1 MQPWW
6 WRNNKKCGKTS
17 NNSSETASRVI
28 QTTTVFAELRL
39 RGTNVVFT
47 HTESKQQ
54 PLSLSHTF
62 KLTYMAGVVHLIYIL
77 SLGCNKFLSPFSTI
91 LVHILVSYCM
101 HTCHSGSVWTCIL
114 ILILRSFIKWN
125 FSFQME
131 TSQINWVNYALM
143 HLYLIFTFSQI
154 GKLLSFVETPQLVSF
169 ELLDFW
175 ALIEICINSLHN
187 TGKKIHAY
195 PQHHVGQCRLE
206 FQFSYLLHLVYD
218 NMYRLQVFYSCL
230 SYRKWGDDWIL
241 LALVTPY
248 LLAAINK
255 ERGVLQCTN
264 H

>member
-28 QTTTVFAELRL
+28 QTTTVFAELCL

-77 SLGCNKFLSPFSTI
+77 SLGCDRFWSPFSTI

-131 TSQINWVNYALM
+131 TSQIIGWIMLSCIFI
-143 HLYLIFTFSQI
+143 LYLHFHKSESSSV
-154 GKLLSFVETPQLVSF
+154 LLRPHSW
-169 ELLDFW
+169 W
-175 ALIEICINSLHN
+175 AL
-187 TGKKIHAY
+187 
-195 PQHHVGQCRLE
+195 
-206 FQFSYLLHLVYD
+206 
-218 NMYRLQVFYSCL
+218 SC
-230 SYRKWGDDWIL
+230 
-241 LALVTPY
+241 
-248 LLAAINK
+248 
-255 ERGVLQCTN
+255 
-264 H
+264 